1 MGKMAKRRQKKKK
14 AKKKL
19 SELMNSGNFFQKP
32 RVPVPPSTKAFK
44 SKKDYD
50 RSENKKVVE
59 KELDE

>member
-1 MGKMAKRRQKKKK
+1 MSKMAKRRQKKKK

-19 SELMNSGNFFQKP
+19 SDLMKLGKFFNKP

-44 SKKDYD
+44 SKKDYK

-59 KELDE
+59 KALNE